1 MSCFVFCFAAVVS
14 VEATYSYY
22 EKVSQELER
31 IVHEVKEEVE
41 QLTDGEKLFLV
52 HYSVIVPSCE
62 ASNSIFIQHR
72 LKKHSEYSL

>member
-1 MSCFVFCFAAVVS
+1 MLSAVVS

-31 IVHEVKEEVE
+31 IVHEVKEEDE

-52 HYSVIVPSCE
+52 QFIIVS
-62 ASNSIFIQHR
+62 
-72 LKKHSEYSL
+72 